1 MAFPTLQITEETFTR
16 ARTKA
21 TTGSL
26 SEQATATANVIGNK
40 IFTGTS
46 SSRVRARRPLRGIQI
61 KEDTYVSLKIVRADG
76 SPILQIDASG
86 PEDRDSIGLNASNTN
101 FIVQSVSEAH
111 VEKNQILETFGEPF
125 LFFFGERPIII
136 NVAGWLLNTVD
147 FNWRTEWLTNY
158 EESLRGTRLVEEGA
172 RAYLSW
178 DDTVVEGYILQ
189 TAVQDDANEPY
200 RIPFNFSMYVTKK
213 FQFGVRGLMPIG
225 HISPIKILSDGRKG
239 AGPTDL
245 AGLRTPF
252 EKRVGTVVSTALK
265 VINVASNPIREALR
279 VVQGAIA
286 KDVGNL
292 FGAIEDKL
300 RSPQEKDAL
309 RKLRGEFPIDA
320 QGNTRKS
327 LSGFGPLRNNYD
339 EFLNTEFEKSSIIS
353 TFEQKGINDSNFV
366 QRLLSFIPGLDNPRQ
381 LNKALKQGKSIYQ
394 AVKSKS
400 LLTDDAIFTGETAGA
415 SFLDNFKS
423 DNFRNTFSPY
433 QKK

>member
-1 MAFPTLQITEETFTR
+1 MAFPTLQITEEAFTR
-16 ARTKA
+16 ARTTA
-21 TTGSL
+21 ITGL
-26 SEQATATANVIGNK
+26 TPTQLE
-40 IFTGTS
+40 TGTGPILGPGS
-46 SSRVRARRPLRGIQI
+46 SASKVRARRPLRGIQI
-61 KEDTYVSLKIVRADG
+61 KEDTYVSLKIIRADG
-76 SPILQIDASG
+76 SPILQVDASG
-86 PEDRDSIGLNASNTN
+86 PEDKDNIGQNASNTN
-101 FIVQSVSEAH
+101 FIVQSLDESH
-111 VEKNQILETFGEPF
+111 VEKSQILETFGEPF

-136 NVAGWLLNTVD
+136 NVSGWLLNTAD
-147 FNWRTEWLTNY
+147 FNWRTEWLENY
-158 EESLRGTRLVEEGA
+158 MERLRGTKLVEENA

-189 TAVQDDANEPY
+189 TAIQDNANEPY

-225 HISPIKILSDGRKG
+225 HIAPIKILSEGRKG

-252 EKRVGTVVSTALK
+252 EKKLGTVVSTALK

-292 FGAIEDKL
+292 FGSIEDKL
-300 RSPQEKDAL
+300 RSPQERDAL
-309 RKLRGEFPIDA
+309 KKLRGESVLTEF
-320 QGNTRKS
+320 GGTRKS

-339 EFLNTEFEKSSIIS
+339 EFLNTEFEKSTIIS

-366 QRLLSFIPGLDNPRQ
+366 QRLISFVPGLDNPRQ
-381 LNKALKQGKSIYQ
+381 LNKALKQGSSIYQ

-400 LLTDDAIFTGETAGA
+400 LLTDEAVFTGETAGA

-423 DNFRNTFSPY
+423 DNFRNTFSPFQ
-433 QKK
+433 QK